1 MITLA
6 LQHGWDVAY
15 IRRPRGEQVTA
26 LNADIPGERVDQAW
40 DATGRLVGGDDLVK
54 IGTRPRPRCAAA
66 PGLLAP
72 AACEFP
78 EGGPPHRAGAAGQPG
93 RGPGVPFPSAR
104 HPGVDPDH
112 R

>member
-15 IRRPRGEQVTA
+15 IRRARGEQVTA

-40 DATGRLVGGDDLVK
+40 DAAGRLVGGDDLAK
-54 IGTRPRPRCAAA
+54 IGTRPRPRCAPT
-66 PGLLAP
+66 PGLLAS

-78 EGGPPHRAGAAGQPG
+78 GGPAAAPRRGSRPARPGNRAAMPRRAP
-93 RGPGVPFPSAR
+93 RR
-104 HPGVDPDH
+104 
-112 R
+112 